1 MTEKTTNTNRINFYE
16 EKKWIMAYWFK
27 KSPGESLK
35 IKMKLP

>member
-1 MTEKTTNTNRINFYE
+1 MAEKIKSTGRINFYE

-35 IKMKLP
+35 IKTKLP